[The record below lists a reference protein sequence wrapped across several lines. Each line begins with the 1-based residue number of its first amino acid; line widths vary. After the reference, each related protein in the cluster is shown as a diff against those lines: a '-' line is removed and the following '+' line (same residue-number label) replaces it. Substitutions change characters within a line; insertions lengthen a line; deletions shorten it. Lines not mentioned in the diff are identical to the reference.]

1 MNGYYTTS
9 EIDVIA
15 SGKADLV
22 GGLVPASQLPSYVD
36 DVLEYANLA
45 ALPITGEAGKIYITL
60 DTNRQ
65 YRWGGSSYIDITG
78 FVDNVNGKTGAVV
91 VTKEDVGL
99 TNVDNTSDANK
110 PISTATQTAL
120 NGKSD
125 ISHLHDD
132 RYYTESEVDT
142 LLSAKQN
149 TITVDAAPTNGSTNP
164 VQSNGVFDVLALKS
178 DTTHN
183 HTGIYEPADATIVKD
198 ADIGVTVQPY
208 NANIQSHISSTS
220 NPHSVTAAQVGA
232 YTTAQTDTL
241 LNGKIDESRE
251 GIANGIATLDTN
263 AKINLSQIPDSILGQ
278 LEYQGVW
285 DMTTLPTPTQKGH
298 YWIASV
304 AGNGYEVGDWAVYN
318 GSTFDK
324 VDNTDAVSSVAGRTG
339 SIVLNK
345 NDVGLS
351 NVDNTSDLD
360 KPVSTATQTALD
372 GKISKV
378 TSTDNAIARYDG
390 TTGQLQ
396 NSGVTIDDTNNI
408 SLPANVLLTGTAPR
422 IKADFSNATFANRAM
437 FQSSVTNGLTS
448 VNAIPNG
455 TSTQSGF
462 TAINSSDTTNHSNL
476 IMSITQTEAYIKSS
490 VSGTGAYLPMT
501 FYTGGRE
508 RMRIDQNGNVGI
520 GTNVTVAGDTGINPL
535 MQWYNPSAAPD
546 NKYWRLISFAGGNI
560 QFETVND
567 AYTTSTATLS
577 ISRSG
582 KFGYGTGS
590 GGTVTQATS
599 KSTAVT
605 LNKPTGAIVMNSSAL
620 AAGATVSFTFNN
632 SLIYSSDTVKLT
644 MQYGSVGS
652 PLNYQYDLL
661 VANGS
666 ATIYVKNDTAGSL
679 SDGIIFNF
687 IVLKGAYS

>member
-1 MNGYYTTS
+1 MIEHKDISVGEIHSPFQWEVLNVAELSTIVPEGVNDVRKVAFVVDDGTGNPTAYVLTQFTPAIEWKPLVNVVGGGGSVIWGGIGGTVANQTDLVAYLQANFYTQAQINSFMNGYYTTS

-120 NGKSD
+120 NGKSS

-164 VQSNGVFDVLALKS
+164 VQSNGVFDALALKS

-339 SIVLNK
+339 NIVLNK

-372 GKISKV
+372 LKAEVDDTTPTTTKV
-378 TSTDNAIARYDG
+378 FSSDKTMELHNAQAQAIANKVDKIG
-390 TTGQLQ
+390 ANDIEVTDATK
-396 NSGVTIDDTNNI
+396 GVILK
-408 SLPANVLLTGTAPR
+408 SA
-422 IKADFSNATFANRAM
+422 
-437 FQSSVTNGLTS
+437 
-448 VNAIPNG
+448 NG
-455 TSTQSGF
+455 TRFRITIADDGSL
-462 TAINSSDTTNHSNL
+462 TT
-476 IMSITQTEAYIKSS
+476 
-490 VSGTGAYLPMT
+490 
-501 FYTGGRE
+501 
-508 RMRIDQNGNVGI
+508 
-520 GTNVTVAGDTGINPL
+520 
-535 MQWYNPSAAPD
+535 
-546 NKYWRLISFAGGNI
+546 
-560 QFETVND
+560 
-567 AYTTSTATLS
+567 
-577 ISRSG
+577 
-582 KFGYGTGS
+582 
-590 GGTVTQATS
+590 
-599 KSTAVT
+599 TAV
-605 LNKPTGAIVMNSSAL
+605 
-620 AAGATVSFTFNN
+620 
-632 SLIYSSDTVKLT
+632 
-644 MQYGSVGS
+644 
-652 PLNYQYDLL
+652 
-661 VANGS
+661 
-666 ATIYVKNDTAGSL
+666 
-679 SDGIIFNF
+679 
-687 IVLKGAYS
+687 